1 MLSGFQALRWSM
13 LVALGAGLMSGQ
25 AAIGAET
32 TKPPSSEEPLRRILF
47 GSCIQQDRP
56 VPIFETI
63 LAHDPELFLFLGD
76 NIYADTEDID
86 LMRAKYA
93 RLGTMPG
100 FVRLLQACP
109 LLATWD
115 DHDYGV
121 NDGGADY
128 PQREASQQ
136 AFVDFWQLP
145 ADSPLRTRPGV
156 YAARTFGP
164 EGKRVQVILLDTRYF
179 RSPLKRGER
188 RVGGP
193 WVPDDDPS
201 KTMLG
206 AAQWGWL
213 EQQLRTPAQVRL
225 LVSSIQCLPQ
235 AAGQETWSNL
245 PREQQRLFRLIAT
258 TGAEGVVILSG
269 DRHWAEL
276 SKINEGVPYPLY
288 ELTSSSLNQL
298 HPRGTPTENQHRA
311 IPDTFHRENFGLV
324 AIDWDQPDPTI
335 RLEIRDLEDTVQLTK
350 TLRLSA
356 LQR

>member
-1 MLSGFQALRWSM
+1 MLRGYL
-13 LVALGAGLMSGQ
+13 LVVLAASLMSGPT
-25 AAIGAET
+25 ATAGEPAE
-32 TKPPSSEEPLRRILF
+32 PSASDEPLLRRILF

-63 LAHDPELFLFLGD
+63 LGHNPELFLFIGD

-93 RLGTMPG
+93 SLGAMPG
-100 FVRLLQACP
+100 FVRLQQACP

-136 AFVDFWQLP
+136 AFVDFWQ
-145 ADSPLRTRPGV
+145 AAANSPLRRRPGV
-156 YAARTFGP
+156 YDARTFGP
-164 EGKRVQVILLDTRYF
+164 EGQRVQVILLDTRYF

-193 WVPDDDPS
+193 WVPDDDPG

-206 AAQWGWL
+206 EPQWQWL
-213 EQQLRTPAQVRL
+213 EQQLRQPAQVRL
-225 LVSSIQCLPQ
+225 LVSSIQCLSEP
-235 AAGQETWSNL
+235 AGQETWSNL
-245 PREQQRLFRLIAT
+245 PRERERLFRLIDT

-276 SKINEGVPYPLY
+276 SKIDEGVPYPLY
-288 ELTSSSLNQL
+288 DLTSSSLNQL
-298 HPRGTPTENQHRA
+298 HPRGTPTENRHRA
-311 IPDTFHRENFGLV
+311 IPETFHRENFGV
-324 AIDWDQPDPTI
+324 IAIDWDQTDPTLL
-335 RLEIRDLEDTVQLTK
+335 LEIRDLEDTVRLTK
-350 TLRLSA
+350 TLRLSE
-356 LQR
+356 LRR